1 MSILAIIATI
11 ILLGTVMREDYH
23 LQFDLGE

>member
-1 MSILAIIATI
+1 MSIISLIATI

>member
-1 MSILAIIATI
+1 MSIISLIATI

-23 LQFDLGE
+23 LQVTFGE